1 MFVFLTRGEEVS
13 VFWYN
18 MNQTGVVNML
28 ERACVCVLAGFE
40 SVHLCFRDRGHYV
53 KTRFQQD
60 LNVLVFIEMVKIP
73 VKHFLFLSL

>member
-1 MFVFLTRGEEVS
+1 MS

-18 MNQTGVVNML
+18 MNQTGVVNVL
-28 ERACVCVLAGFE
+28 ERVCACACVLAEFE

-53 KTRFQQD
+53 KTRIQQD